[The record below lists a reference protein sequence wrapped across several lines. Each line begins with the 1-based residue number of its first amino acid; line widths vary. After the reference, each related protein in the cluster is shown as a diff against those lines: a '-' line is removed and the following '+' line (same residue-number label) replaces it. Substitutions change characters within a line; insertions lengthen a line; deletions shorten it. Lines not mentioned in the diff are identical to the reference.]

1 MATMIDRFSLLAVA
15 FLLVVTAYPQAD
27 DLAVMTPPRPF
38 ARTADDA
45 RIELTEG
52 STPGMATLRTPEGT
66 YQLDVLNVR
75 GKVVRSTT
83 TDLDRLDVRKLRP
96 GTWTLRAHTPEGILV
111 RRFMVFE
118 RGSIAWAAPVRT
130 GRSR

>member
-1 MATMIDRFSLLAVA
+1 MIERGTLLVGT
-15 FLLVVTAYPQAD
+15 FLLVLSAYPQAG
-27 DLAVMTPPRPF
+27 DLAAMTAPRPF

-52 STPGMATLRTPEGT
+52 TAQGMAGVRSPEGT
-66 YQLDVLNVR
+66 YQLDILNAR
-75 GKVVRSTT
+75 GKVVRSSTS
-83 TDLDRLDVRKLRP
+83 DLDRLDVRRLRP
-96 GTWTLRAHTPEGILV
+96 GTWTLRAHTPQGILV

-130 GRSR
+130 GRLR